1 MKKIGICEKIKTI
14 REYYHLTQDQLS
26 RKIKVERSYISR
38 IENGDDNVSTEV
50 LRNIVKAFPG
60 ITADWLIDTS
70 KERIVFQDSDKN
82 DIAQFVQIN
91 RNEKIFLILKSLLNN
106 RAQEEYNRVIDMMI
120 NDISIKYP
128 KTAIEMKMKVVE
140 Y

>member
-1 MKKIGICEKIKTI
+1 MKKVGICEKIKTI
-14 REYYHLTQDQLS
+14 REYYHLTQDQLA

-70 KERIVFQDSDKN
+70 KEGIVFQDPDKN

-91 RNEKIFLILKSLLNN
+91 RSDKIFLLLKSLLDNKDQEAYNN
-106 RAQEEYNRVIDMMI
+106 VVEMMN
-120 NDISIKYP
+120 NDISVRFP
-128 KTAIEMKMKVVE
+128 KALTEMKMKIME